1 MGNYQSKIRK
11 NLGRVT
17 LSAIALM
24 SSAVAAAPAMA
35 AEWSLP
41 WQAGVNATISRGTAS
56 HNAHNDSWNKQ
67 FNAVDFANIRAGT
80 PVLAPVDGS
89 RIKAVCQARG
99 GDNHNAI
106 WFSSPDG
113 DYTLMH
119 VKASG
124 LRTGQVFNRGQQIG
138 VVAADTPKDKN
149 CAVST
154 GVHVHINFPNRNLV
168 VDGYRVA
175 NMTGGTFTSRN
186 GQPTPPPQPQPQPQ
200 PPNNNGVN
208 VVNFSAV
215 THGDGVNIRSA
226 PSTSA
231 SIAGRL
237 GGNVRVNFDGWVHSE
252 TVRDAWTGNPDR
264 RWYRIAGTNQW
275 VASAVVNGNAP
286 GSQP

>member
-1 MGNYQSKIRK
+1 MGNYQLKIQK
-11 NLGRVT
+11 NLGRFT

-56 HNAHNDSWNKQ
+56 HNAHNDYWNRQ
-67 FNAVDFANIRAGT
+67 FNAVDFTNIRAGT

-89 RIKAVCQARG
+89 RIKAVCQAKG

-138 VVAADTPKDKN
+138 VVAADTPNDPN
-149 CAVST
+149 CARST
-154 GVHVHINFPNRNLV
+154 GVHVHINFPSRNLV

-186 GQPTPPPQPQPQPQ
+186 GQPTPPPQPQPQP
-200 PPNNNGVN
+200 PNNNSGVNLVNFSGTTAPAGVN
-208 VVNFSAV
+208 V
-215 THGDGVNIRSA
+215 RSDA
-226 PSTSA
+226 STSA
-231 SIAGRL
+231 SIVGRL
-237 GGNVRVNFDGWVHSE
+237 GGYVRVNFDGWKYGESIPD
-252 TVRDAWTGNPDR
+252 TWTGRADR

-275 VASAVVNGNAP
+275 IASAVVNGNAP

>member
-1 MGNYQSKIRK
+1 MGNYQFKIGK
-11 NLGRVT
+11 NFQRVT
-17 LSAIALM
+17 LAAIALI

-41 WQAGVNATISRGTAS
+41 WQPGINATISRGTGS
-56 HNAHNDSWNKQ
+56 HKDGWNTQ
-67 FNAVDFANIRAGT
+67 WNAVDFAIRPGV
-80 PVLAPVDGS
+80 PVLAPVDS
-89 RIKAVCQARG
+89 TIISVCQARG

-106 WFSSPDG
+106 FFNSPDG
-113 DYTLMH
+113 NYTLMH

-124 LRTGQVFNRGQQIG
+124 LYRGQSFKKGQQIG
-138 VVAADTPKDKN
+138 IVAADTPKDSK
-149 CAVST
+149 CAVSD
-154 GVHVHINFPNRNLV
+154 GPHVHINFPNRNLV

-175 NMTGGTFTSRN
+175 NMTSGTFTSRN
-186 GQPTPPPQPQPQPQ
+186 GQVTPQPQPQ
-200 PPNNNGVN
+200 PPNNSGVN

-215 THGDGVNIRSA
+215 THRDGVNIRSA
-226 PSTSA
+226 ASTSA

-237 GGNVRVNFDGWVHSE
+237 GGNVRVNFDGWVYSE

-264 RWYRIAGTNQW
+264 RWYRIAGTNTW